1 MSGILS
7 IDMPAFLRGVNYLSP
22 LRYAIRNLAPYT
34 LRPITL
40 TCTSAQALPD
50 GSCTVPDGEAVLALF
65 RLDGN
70 ERLELLGV
78 AIATVLYRLL
88 AWALLRGARTHW
100 GDVWG
105 RLVGKG

>member
-7 IDMPAFLRGVNYLSP
+7 ISMPAFLRGVNYLSP
-22 LRYAIRNLAPYT
+22 LRYVIRNLAPYT

-40 TCTSAQALPD
+40 TCTAAQALPD
-50 GSCTVPDGEAVLALF
+50 GTCTVPDGEAVLALF

-78 AIATVLYRLL
+78 AIATVLYRML